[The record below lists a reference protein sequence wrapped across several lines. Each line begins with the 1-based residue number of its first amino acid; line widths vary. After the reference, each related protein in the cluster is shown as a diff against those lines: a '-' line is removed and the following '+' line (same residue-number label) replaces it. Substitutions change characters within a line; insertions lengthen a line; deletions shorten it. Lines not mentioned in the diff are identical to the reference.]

1 MVIFVTVNG
10 YEDRTGFMI
19 EYLCYAKGLTAP
31 MSRLFTGRFQRTI
44 PTRPA
49 YLAFAGLVTLTAL
62 GACSIGD
69 KDEEL
74 ASQIEQPVDELYND
88 ALNTALSGKME
99 LAAPKFEEVERQH
112 PYSTWAVKAQ
122 IMAAWSLYE
131 ANDYAKAEASLER
144 FILLYPADS
153 LTEYAYYLKA
163 LVFYEQIVDVERDA
177 DMTRKALLAF
187 EDLLRRY
194 PSGPYSRD
202 AQLKAELT
210 RSHLAGKEM
219 AVGRFY
225 LKQDHYAAALTRFAQ
240 VIRDYD
246 RTNQVPEALYRMVE
260 SYLSLGLREE
270 ADRVS
275 AVANFNFPD
284 SVWTAR
290 LNEVYENPDRDGPKG
305 LLGNLADRA
314 LSLF

>member
-1 MVIFVTVNG
+1 MTELF
-10 YEDRTGFMI
+10 
-19 EYLCYAKGLTAP
+19 A
-31 MSRLFTGRFQRTI
+31 RLFQTKLLYMGL
-44 PTRPA
+44 RPFSA
-49 YLAFAGLVTLTAL
+49 AAILAVAL
-62 GACSIGD
+62 AACSGGD
-69 KDEEL
+69 STEDL
-74 ASQIEQPVDELYND
+74 AAQIEQPVDELYND
-88 ALNTALSGKME
+88 ALNTALSGNPVQ
-99 LAAPKFEEVERQH
+99 AAPKFEEVERQH

-122 IMAAWSLYE
+122 IMAAWSFYE
-131 ANDYAKAEASLER
+131 ANDYAQAEASLDR
-144 FILLYPADS
+144 FIQLYPADS

-177 DMTRKALLAF
+177 DMTRRALFAF

-194 PSGPYSRD
+194 PEGPYSRD
-202 AQLKAELT
+202 AQLKADLA

-225 LKQDHYAAALTRFAQ
+225 LNQGHYAAALARFAI

-246 RTNQVPEALYRMVE
+246 RTNQIPEALYRMTE
-260 SYLSLGLREE
+260 GYLSLGLSEE
-270 ADRVS
+270 ADRV
-275 AVANFNFPD
+275 AEVANYNFPD

-290 LNEVYENPDRDGPKG
+290 LNEVYENPNRSGPRG

>member
-1 MVIFVTVNG
+1 MGIFVEVNG
-10 YEDRTGFMI
+10 YKCRSGFMK
-19 EYLCYAKGLTAP
+19 EYLCYPKGLPFP
-31 MSRLFTGRFQRTI
+31 MAKLFSGWFQKNIPSRPTYLTCTGVMI
-44 PTRPA
+44 MA
-49 YLAFAGLVTLTAL
+49 AL
-62 GACSIGD
+62 CACSINN

-74 ASQIEQPVDELYND
+74 ALQIEQPLNQLYND
-88 ALNTALSGKME
+88 ALNTALSGEVE

-122 IMAAWSLYE
+122 IMAAWSLYQ

-187 EDLLRRY
+187 EDVLRRY
-194 PSGPYSRD
+194 PTGSYSRD

-225 LKQDHYAAALTRFAQ
+225 LEQDHYAAALTRFAY

-246 RTNQVPEALYRMVE
+246 RTNQVPEALYRMAE
-260 SYLSLGLREE
+260 SYLSLGLTEE

-275 AVANFNFPD
+275 AVANFNFPT

-290 LNEVYENPDRDGPKG
+290 LNEVYENPNRSGPKG

>member
-1 MVIFVTVNG
+1 
-10 YEDRTGFMI
+10 
-19 EYLCYAKGLTAP
+19 
-31 MSRLFTGRFQRTI
+31 
-44 PTRPA
+44 
-49 YLAFAGLVTLTAL
+49 
-62 GACSIGD
+62 
-69 KDEEL
+69 
-74 ASQIEQPVDELYND
+74 
-88 ALNTALSGKME
+88 
-99 LAAPKFEEVERQH
+99 
-112 PYSTWAVKAQ
+112 VKAQ
-122 IMAAWSLYE
+122 MMAAWSFYE
-131 ANDYAKAEASLER
+131 ANDYVQAESSLDR
-144 FILLYPADS
+144 FIQLYPADS
-153 LTEYAYYLKA
+153 LTEYAHYLKA

-177 DMTRKALLAF
+177 NMTRKALIAF

-225 LKQDHYAAALTRFAQ
+225 LKQGHYAAALTRYAH
-240 VIRDYD
+240 VIRNYD
-246 RTNQVPEALYRMVE
+246 RTNQVPEALYRMAE
-260 SYLSLGLREE
+260 SYLSLGLTEE

-275 AVANFNFPD
+275 AVANFNFPN

-290 LNEVYENPDRDGPKG
+290 LNEVHQNPNRAGPKG